1 MDCSMP
7 GFPVHHQ
14 LPEPAQTHVSCQW
27 CHPTTAVI
35 PISSCPQSF
44 PASGSFPVSQF
55 LASDGQSV
63 GVSVSASVIQMNI
76 QELISCGIDWFDH
89 LSVQGT
95 PKSLLQH
102 QSSKV
107 SILWCSAFFR
117 VQLSHPSV
125 TTGKTITLT
134 RWTFAGRVM
143 SLLFNMLSRLVK
155 AFLPRSKCVLI
166 SCCTHYLQWFWSPR
180 K

>member
-14 LPEPAQTHVSCQW
+14 LLEPAQTHVSCQW
-27 CHPTTAVI
+27 CHPTTTVI

-76 QELISCGIDWFDH
+76 QDWFPLGLTGLISL
-89 LSVQGT
+89 LSKELSRVFSN
-95 PKSLLQH
+95 KK
-102 QSSKV
+102 SSKYQ
-107 SILWCSAFFR
+107 FFGA
-117 VQLSHPSV
+117 QYSLCISHPYM
-125 TTGKTITLT
+125 TTGKTIALT
-134 RWTFAGRVM
+134 IQTFLAKVM
-143 SLLFNMLSRLVK
+143 SLQ
-155 AFLPRSKCVLI
+155 FLIIFIGSVSLENPN
-166 SCCTHYLQWFWSPR
+166 TGR
-180 K
+180 KQDICKW